1 MIIYRIRADG
11 VYEGTLDWN
20 GGLGIPSGYTRT
32 APPAHGPDQHAVWS
46 GSRWAIVNAP
56 TPQLVAPALAPDAIS
71 MRQCRLQLL
80 SMQLLATVNSAVSE
94 MDEAAQI
101 EWEYANDVTRGFPL
115 VVAMQQLLE
124 MTDEDVDNFF
134 TAAAAL

>member
-1 MIIYRIRADG
+1 
-11 VYEGTLDWN
+11 
-20 GGLGIPSGYTRT
+20 
-32 APPAHGPDQHAVWS
+32 
-46 GSRWAIVNAP
+46 
-56 TPQLVAPALAPDAIS
+56 
-71 MRQCRLQLL
+71 
-80 SMQLLATVNSAVSE
+80 MQLLATVNSAVSE